1 MTRFKQAMAD
11 WKDAFKAH
19 QAELAAKKK
28 PAGGVSILQLTHER
42 FADQG
47 RDAVIAMIERR
58 KMEASQ

>member
-11 WKDAFKAH
+11 WKAAFKAH

-28 PAGGVSILQLTHER
+28 PDGGVSILQITHER

-47 RDAVIAMIERR
+47 RAAVIALADS
-58 KMEASQ
+58 KEAR